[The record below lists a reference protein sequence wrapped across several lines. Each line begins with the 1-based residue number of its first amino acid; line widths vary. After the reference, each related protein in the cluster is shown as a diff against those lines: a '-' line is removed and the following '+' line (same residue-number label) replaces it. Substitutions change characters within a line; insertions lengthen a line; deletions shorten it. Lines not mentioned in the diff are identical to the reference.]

1 MIIFRLSANPNQSIA
16 AFLIIFGADMI
27 TIKMKILVLSDHVG
41 LPIDV
46 DY

>member
-1 MIIFRLSANPNQSIA
+1 MILVRLSANPNQSIA
-16 AFLIIFGADMI
+16 AFLLIFGADMI
-27 TIKMKILVLSDHVG
+27 TVKMKILLFSDHIG